1 MAEEIPAIIMKRLKK
16 TTDPASRKLECSQSL
31 ITLKQKHQNYRYVL
45 LFATISKINGVKIN
59 SIAIP
64 ILPPGTTIVLGR
76 DIKES

>member
-1 MAEEIPAIIMKRLKK
+1 MAEKIPAIIMKRLKK
-16 TTDPASRKLECSQSL
+16 TDSASQELVLLRSL
-31 ITLKQKHQNYRYVL
+31 RTLKQKYQSYCYAL